1 MIHVNYNQYILQQAR
16 LDRTDLQIIRLL
28 ARDSRTP
35 YRSIASAIG
44 ITPSAAKE
52 RINKMFSN
60 GVIESFIVLIN
71 PVIFGYE
78 KLCFLILRNID
89 KTIKEQDIFK
99 KVTLL
104 GNIMGISKHLE
115 GAAIFALYVRDMT
128 EEKIGILT
136 ELLKPATL
144 ETVFASL
151 RPVGMKIQS
160 SDLEIMKR
168 LLSDPRM
175 AVEDIANET
184 SLSSKTVG
192 RRLEKMRENHI
203 LQFTISTNSSS
214 MRLTGYIEFVVL
226 IEVKI
231 SSHAGIFKRIYHELE
246 EYLLHIPN
254 GYQREVIFAVFFCAN
269 ISTVNLILRRLE
281 SYDGVNKVES
291 LIVTSLTI
299 YQDWLKGRLT
309 RE

>member
-1 MIHVNYNQYILQQAR
+1 MQQAR
-16 LDRTDLQIIRLL
+16 LDSTDLQIIRLL
-28 ARDSRTP
+28 AKHCRTP
-35 YRSIASAIG
+35 YSNISSAIG

-52 RINKMFSN
+52 RINKMVSS

-78 KLCFLILRNID
+78 KFCILILRNID

-104 GNIMGISKHLE
+104 GNVLGISKHLE
-115 GAAIFALYVRDMT
+115 GAAIFVVYARDMT

-136 ELLKPATL
+136 DLLKPATL

-151 RPVGMKIQS
+151 RPVTIKIQS
-160 SDLEIMKR
+160 SDLVIMKR

-175 AVEDIANET
+175 AVEDIAKET

-203 LQFTISTNSSS
+203 TLAF
-214 MRLTGYIEFVVL
+214 E
-226 IEVKI
+226 
-231 SSHAGIFKRIYHELE
+231 
-246 EYLLHIPN
+246 
-254 GYQREVIFAVFFCAN
+254 C
-269 ISTVNLILRRLE
+269 
-281 SYDGVNKVES
+281 
-291 LIVTSLTI
+291 
-299 YQDWLKGRLT
+299 
-309 RE
+309 